1 MESPSNN
8 FLALLHPAVLLGFFA
23 CALGL
28 TMLVAAPAFVALSF
42 GAAAC
47 CLISVRGRRAW
58 GLIGGLLPLVVLV
71 AAVNPLFNTE
81 GATVLFTYGSGRPY
95 TAEAL
100 ILGAVMGTT
109 LAAALL
115 WFASLNVVLTS
126 DKATFLFGSVAP
138 ALTTVLTLVMRLV
151 PGYGRRATE
160 VFRAR
165 RALGRDADGSESL
178 MGKLR
183 AGATVLGAL
192 TGWALDHGVVTAD
205 SMTARGF
212 GSGKR
217 TSYGRYRF
225 TGRDVAVAAA
235 ATVLLMAIGA
245 GMVAGAVPLGYVP
258 ASALAAGAA
267 PSPLALAALAAYG
280 AFLLLP
286 AALNLGGEVRWRCSL
301 SNI

>member
-1 MESPSNN
+1 
-8 FLALLHPAVLLGFFA
+8 
-23 CALGL
+23 
-28 TMLVAAPAFVALSF
+28 
-42 GAAAC
+42 
-47 CLISVRGRRAW
+47 
-58 GLIGGLLPLVVLV
+58 
-71 AAVNPLFNTE
+71 
-81 GATVLFTYGSGRPY
+81 
-95 TAEAL
+95 
-100 ILGAVMGTT
+100 
-109 LAAALL
+109 
-115 WFASLNVVLTS
+115 
-126 DKATFLFGSVAP
+126 
-138 ALTTVLTLVMRLV
+138 
-151 PGYGRRATE
+151 
-160 VFRAR
+160 
-165 RALGRDADGSESL
+165 